1 MLLVEALTSEH
12 RSEWEQFTSTC
23 PEATFFHTYEWQ
35 KMLQLGVRNERP
47 KYWGLWLDDE
57 LVAIWPTSV
66 VPAFGGLVLY
76 SLPHSN
82 FGAPIIKEG
91 ANIAL
96 LHELISPI
104 YKQAKNQ
111 GVLHWATDVQ
121 KESGLLG
128 NARHWG
134 FDIRPSS
141 KCTFTIDASL
151 GADLIWKRLSN
162 KVRNAVRGARK
173 LEVKVS
179 ESRELEGLNDYFQIY
194 KSTMKRHGRMGLD
207 WQFFVMMHS
216 SLVKDRKARV
226 FLASDHG
233 RVIAGIILLLHRGN
247 AYWWSGASLSE
258 SWRMNPNELLLWH
271 ALEWASNSGIR
282 SFDLGLTPAEE
293 TSGLNLFKRHLG
305 GERIDLVRLTLPI
318 NRVRNLLATG
328 IVNCYRKLN
337 DLGLV
342 PRILI
347 DHLQPRVWF
356 D

>member
-1 MLLVEALTSEH
+1 MLLVEALTSKH

-23 PEATFFHTYEWQ
+23 PEATFFHTYEWE
-35 KMLQLGVRNERP
+35 KMLHLGVRTERA

-66 VPAFGGLVLY
+66 VPAFGGLILY

-82 FGAPIIKEG
+82 FGAPIIKKG
-91 ANIAL
+91 VDIAL
-96 LHELISPI
+96 LHEMIPPI
-104 YKQAKNQ
+104 HEEAKNH
-111 GVLHWATDVQ
+111 GVLHWATDVR

-134 FDIRPSS
+134 FDVRPSS
-141 KCTFTIDASL
+141 KCTFTIDTSL
-151 GADLIWKRLSN
+151 KADLIWERFHSE
-162 KVRNAVRGARK
+162 VRTAVRKAKK
-173 LEVKVS
+173 LEVEVS

-194 KSTMKRHGRMGLD
+194 RSTMKRHGRMGLN
-207 WQFFVMMHS
+207 WQFLAMVHS
-216 SLVKDRKARV
+216 VLVEDGKARV
-226 FLASDHG
+226 FLARNRGH
-233 RVIAGIILLLHRGN
+233 VIAGIILLLHRAN
-247 AYWWSGASLSE
+247 AYWWSGASLAE
-258 SWRMNPNELLLWH
+258 SWRMRPNELLMWH

-282 SFDLGLTPAEE
+282 SFDLGLTPAEK

-305 GERIDLVRLTLPI
+305 GEQIGFVRLTLSI
-318 NRVRNLLATG
+318 NRLRDFLATS
-328 IVNCYRKLN
+328 IVNCYRKFD
-337 DLGLV
+337 DLGLI